1 MGKTRSEKKH
11 FSALR
16 ASDCSEN
23 KGGGPPT
30 PPLDPPLLTHSISPS
45 LVGRKVEIKRRHS
58 TLSLALACA
67 SPFGLRFASSKSHL
81 LQLFHRCSPPGGFWL
96 PLFLFSVGV
105 HLKANLGS
113 LSIGILRTWP
123 VHCSLLFFGETHC
136 LSSYKFL
143 ISELVGQVDFSNL
156 AEAALMK
163 DIDLSHISLRY
174 RPKLRAI

>member
-1 MGKTRSEKKH
+1 MADPDLQIRKGGVHPDLEIRGKTRSEKKKH

-67 SPFGLRFASSKSHL
+67 LPFGLRFAPSKSHL

-113 LSIGILRTWP
+113 LSIGILRT
-123 VHCSLLFFGETHC
+123 
-136 LSSYKFL
+136 
-143 ISELVGQVDFSNL
+143 
-156 AEAALMK
+156 
-163 DIDLSHISLRY
+163 
-174 RPKLRAI
+174 